1 MLLIFLNAALADV
14 PVLDLRAHDAD
25 ARFPSDAA
33 VLTVAFPR
41 MTFADAAILVCD
53 GHAGMIDAGG
63 YAEES
68 AVQTAL
74 EALGVTHLTGVI
86 VTHMDK
92 DHYGGAKQLAESDIA
107 IDGWYAS
114 WAWEKEKWKKHPV
127 VKAAAI
133 RGEEITL
140 LQPGDTLS
148 DGLLTVIGPIQ
159 EREESENDNS
169 LVLVAS
175 AGGGKMLLTGDMEY
189 DEENDLLA
197 AGVIPSCEVLKVGHH
212 GRDDATS
219 AALVAAVQ
227 PKVAVIS
234 TSSVIL
240 PESPAKRVLRVLSS
254 AGAQIV
260 QTQQA
265 EIGVRV
271 TISGG
276 NVTVESLNN

>member
-1 MLLIFLNAALADV
+1 MLEAAGT
-14 PVLDLRAHDAD
+14 P
-25 ARFPSDAA
+25 
-33 VLTVAFPR
+33 LTNK
-41 MTFADAAILVCD
+41 
-53 GHAGMIDAGG
+53 
-63 YAEES
+63 YAE
-68 AVQTAL
+68 
-74 EALGVTHLTGVI
+74 GYPG
-86 VTHMDK
+86 K
-92 DHYGGAKQLAESDIA
+92 RYYGGCQYVDIVENLA
-107 IDGWYAS
+107 IDRA
-114 WAWEKEKWKKHPV
+114 KELFGCEFANVQPNSGSQMNQAV
-127 VKAAAI
+127 FLA
-133 RGEEITL
+133 L
-140 LQPGDTLS
+140 LKPGDTLS

-175 AGGGKMLLTGDMEY
+175 GGGGKMLLTGDMEY

-271 TISGG
+271 TLSGG
-276 NVTVESLNN
+276 NVTVEFLNN

>member
-1 MLLIFLNAALADV
+1 
-14 PVLDLRAHDAD
+14 
-25 ARFPSDAA
+25 
-33 VLTVAFPR
+33 
-41 MTFADAAILVCD
+41 
-53 GHAGMIDAGG
+53 
-63 YAEES
+63 
-68 AVQTAL
+68 
-74 EALGVTHLTGVI
+74 
-86 VTHMDK
+86 MDK

-127 VKAAAI
+127 VKAAAV

-175 AGGGKMLLTGDMEY
+175 GGGGKMLLTGDMEY

-271 TISGG
+271 TLSGG
-276 NVTVESLNN
+276 NVTVEFLNN

>member
-1 MLLIFLNAALADV
+1 MKRLLAALLALMMLLTMTSCAAPDAAETDDKLTLVAFNV
-14 PVLDLRAHDAD
+14 GKAD
-25 ARFPSDAA
+25 ALL
-33 VLTVAFPR
+33 LTSGDTAYLID
-41 MTFADAAILVCD
+41 TGTEDSWADL
-53 GHAGMIDAGG
+53 
-63 YAEES
+63 S
-68 AVQTAL
+68 RAL

-127 VKAAAI
+127 VKAAAV

-148 DGLLTVIGPIQ
+148 DALLTVIGPIQ

-175 AGGGKMLLTGDMEY
+175 GGGGKMLLTGDMEY

-271 TISGG
+271 TLRGG
-276 NVTVESLNN
+276 NVTVEFLNN

>member
-1 MLLIFLNAALADV
+1 M
-14 PVLDLRAHDAD
+14 
-25 ARFPSDAA
+25 
-33 VLTVAFPR
+33 
-41 MTFADAAILVCD
+41 
-53 GHAGMIDAGG
+53 
-63 YAEES
+63 
-68 AVQTAL
+68 
-74 EALGVTHLTGVI
+74 
-86 VTHMDK
+86 
-92 DHYGGAKQLAESDIA
+92 
-107 IDGWYAS
+107 
-114 WAWEKEKWKKHPV
+114 

-175 AGGGKMLLTGDMEY
+175 GGGGKMLLTGDMEY

-197 AGVIPSCEVLKVGHH
+197 AGVISSCEVLKVGHH

-271 TISGG
+271 TLRGG
-276 NVTVESLNN
+276 NVSVDFLNN

>member
-1 MLLIFLNAALADV
+1 MKRLLAALLALMMLLTVTSCAAPDAADSVEDTLTLVAFNVGKADALLLTSGEITYLIDTGTEDSWADLSRALA
-14 PVLDLRAHDAD
+14 
-25 ARFPSDAA
+25 
-33 VLTVAFPR
+33 T
-41 MTFADAAILVCD
+41 
-53 GHAGMIDAGG
+53 
-63 YAEES
+63 
-68 AVQTAL
+68 
-74 EALGVTHLTGVI
+74 LGVTHLTGVI

-92 DHYGGAKQLAESDIA
+92 DHYGGAEQLAESDIA

-114 WAWEKEKWKKHPV
+114 WAWEKDKWKKHPL

-140 LQPGDTLS
+140 LYPGDTLS

-169 LVLVAS
+169 LVIVA
-175 AGGGKMLLTGDMEY
+175 AGGGGKMLLTGDMKY

-234 TSSVIL
+234 TNSVVL
-240 PESPAKRVLRVLSS
+240 PESPAKKVLNVLAN

-271 TISGG
+271 RISGG
-276 NVTVESLNN
+276 NVTVAFLN

>member
-1 MLLIFLNAALADV
+1 MKRLLAALLALMMLLTVTSCAAPDAADSAEDTLTLVAFNVGKADALLLTSGEITYLIDTGTEDSWADLSGALA
-14 PVLDLRAHDAD
+14 
-25 ARFPSDAA
+25 
-33 VLTVAFPR
+33 T
-41 MTFADAAILVCD
+41 
-53 GHAGMIDAGG
+53 
-63 YAEES
+63 
-68 AVQTAL
+68 
-74 EALGVTHLTGVI
+74 LGVTHLTGVI

-92 DHYGGAKQLAESDIA
+92 DHYGGAEQLAESGIA

-114 WAWEKEKWKKHPV
+114 WAWEKDKWKKHPL

-140 LQPGDTLS
+140 LYPGDTLS

-169 LVLVAS
+169 LVLVA
-175 AGGGKMLLTGDMEY
+175 AGGGGKMLLTGDMKY

-234 TSSVIL
+234 TNSVVL
-240 PESPAKRVLRVLSS
+240 PESPAKKVLNVLTN

-276 NVTVESLNN
+276 NVTVAFLN

>member
-1 MLLIFLNAALADV
+1 MKRLLAALLALMMLLTVTSCAAPDAADSADTLTLVAFNVGKADALLLTSGEITYLIDTGTEDSWVDLSRALAALD
-14 PVLDLRAHDAD
+14 
-25 ARFPSDAA
+25 
-33 VLTVAFPR
+33 
-41 MTFADAAILVCD
+41 
-53 GHAGMIDAGG
+53 
-63 YAEES
+63 
-68 AVQTAL
+68 
-74 EALGVTHLTGVI
+74 VTHLTGVI

-92 DHYGGAKQLAESDIA
+92 DHYGGAEQLAESDIA

-114 WAWEKEKWKKHPV
+114 WAWEKDKWKKHPL

-140 LQPGDTLS
+140 LYPGDTLS
-148 DGLLTVIGPIQ
+148 DGLLTVIGPTQ
-159 EREESENDNS
+159 EREDSENDNS
-169 LVLVAS
+169 LVIVA
-175 AGGGKMLLTGDMEY
+175 AGGGGKMLLTGDMKY

-234 TSSVIL
+234 TSSVVL
-240 PESPAKRVLRVLSS
+240 PESPARKVLNVLKS

-271 TISGG
+271 TIRGG
-276 NVTVESLNN
+276 KVSVDFLN

>member
-1 MLLIFLNAALADV
+1 MKKIITFIHGFCMALADSV
-14 PVLDLRAHDAD
+14 PGV
-25 ARFPSDAA
+25 SGG
-33 VLTVAFPR
+33 TVAFLLGFYDR
-41 MTFADAAILVCD
+41 FVDSLDDLISGTKEKRIAALRYLIKL
-53 GHAGMIDAGG
+53 GIGWGIGFL
-63 YAEES
+63 S
-68 AVQTAL
+68 AVL
-74 EALGVTHLTGVI
+74 V
-86 VTHMDK
+86 
-92 DHYGGAKQLAESDIA
+92 LANVFESHIYL
-107 IDGWYAS
+107 IS
-114 WAWEKEKWKKHPV
+114 
-127 VKAAAI
+127 
-133 RGEEITL
+133 
-140 LQPGDTLS
+140 
-148 DGLLTVIGPIQ
+148 
-159 EREESENDNS
+159 S

-175 AGGGKMLLTGDMEY
+175 GGGGKMLLTGDMEY

-265 EIGVRV
+265 EIGVQV
-271 TISGG
+271 TLSGG
-276 NVTVESLNN
+276 NVTVEFLNN